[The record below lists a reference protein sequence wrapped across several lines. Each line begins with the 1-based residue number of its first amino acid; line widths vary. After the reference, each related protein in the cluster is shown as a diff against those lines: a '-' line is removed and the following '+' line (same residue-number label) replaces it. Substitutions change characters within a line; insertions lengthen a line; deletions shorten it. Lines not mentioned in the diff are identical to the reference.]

1 MNNNMK
7 KATVIF
13 QNENKDKSLILEL
26 SLDESNGD
34 VNVKIESIPKSS
46 IREILDSNDFY
57 IQLAGILMNELGDIQ
72 DITPKI

>member
-1 MNNNMK
+1 ME

-13 QNENKDKSLILEL
+13 KNENKDKSLILEL